1 MAEPTP
7 RNVDMDERQ
16 ISARIHENLAW
27 AKLAVVVKPPVVKP
41 PVAKTVE
48 EPVSGP
54 LSKIASSSFFDLPPR
69 DREFEVPVKHESAQP
84 VLSANLAD
92 RNVFVFA
99 AYQTIFGRDP
109 SPVEILHHARL
120 LRFLP
125 FLYSRR
131 RFLARLRGSWEA
143 VAFQSRVRVQQ
154 EQEVRSRFLSMEHRQ
169 EQLRVQVQALQRSLT
184 EASYGIVEDILER
197 QKQLSKVYAKSTPS
211 TDHHAGHDIPTGSAK
226 GAY

>member
-1 MAEPTP
+1 
-7 RNVDMDERQ
+7 MDERQ

-27 AKLAVVVKPPVVKP
+27 AKLTAVVKQP
-41 PVAKTVE
+41 PVAKVVA
-48 EPVSGP
+48 EPVSSP
-54 LSKIASSSFFDLPPR
+54 LTKIASSSFIELPTQ
-69 DREFEVPVKHESAQP
+69 DREFEVPDMPKNIQP
-84 VLSANLAD
+84 VLPANLAN
-92 RNVFVFA
+92 RNEFVFA

-131 RFLARLRGSWEA
+131 RFLARLQGSWEA
-143 VAFQSRVRVQQ
+143 VVFQSRMRKQQ
-154 EQEVRSRFLSMEHRQ
+154 EQDIRARFLAMDDRQ

-197 QKQLSKVYAKSTPS
+197 QKQLAKTYTKSTPGADQNS
-211 TDHHAGHDIPTGSAK
+211 GHDVPTGSAK

>member
-1 MAEPTP
+1 MTEPTP

-27 AKLAVVVKPPVVKP
+27 AKLAVVVKPPV
-41 PVAKTVE
+41 AKIVE

-54 LSKIASSSFFDLPPR
+54 LSKIASSSFIDLPPR
-69 DREFEVPVKHESAQP
+69 DREFEVPVKHESTQP

-197 QKQLSKVYAKSTPS
+197 QKQLSKIYAKSTPS
-211 TDHHAGHDIPTGSAK
+211 ADHHAGHDIPTGSAK

>member
-7 RNVDMDERQ
+7 RNVVMDERQ

-27 AKLAVVVKPPVVKP
+27 AKLAVVVKPPVAKVIAE
-41 PVAKTVE
+41 PVA
-48 EPVSGP
+48 GP
-54 LSKIASSSFFDLPPR
+54 LSKIASSSFIDLPPR
-69 DREFEVPVKHESAQP
+69 ELDLPVKHENIPAALP
-84 VLSANLAD
+84 ENLAD
-92 RNVFVFA
+92 RNVFVFV

-125 FLYSRR
+125 LLYSRR

-143 VAFQSRVRVQQ
+143 IAFQSRVRIQH
-154 EQEVRSRFLSMEHRQ
+154 EQEVRGRFLAMEHRQ
-169 EQLRVQVQALQRSLT
+169 ELLRVQVQALQRSLT

-197 QKQLSKVYAKSTPS
+197 QKQISKVDTTSSPS
-211 TDHHAGHDIPTGSAK
+211 GVQHPGHDVPTGAAK
-226 GAY
+226 GAF

>member
-1 MAEPTP
+1 
-7 RNVDMDERQ
+7 MDELQ

-27 AKLAVVVKPPVVKP
+27 AKLAVVVKPPAAKI
-41 PVAKTVE
+41 VAESVA
-48 EPVSGP
+48 SP
-54 LSKIASSSFFDLPPR
+54 LSKIASSSFIDLPPR
-69 DREFEVPVKHESAQP
+69 DLEVPVKQEHIQP
-84 VLSANLAD
+84 DIPANLFD
-92 RNVFVFA
+92 RNVFIFV

-143 VAFQSRVRVQQ
+143 MAFESRVRVQH
-154 EQEVRSRFLSMEHRQ
+154 EQEVRARFLAMEHRH

-197 QKQLSKVYAKSTPS
+197 QKQFAKAYAKSTPS
-211 TDHHAGHDIPTGSAK
+211 ADHHSTHHVSSGSAK
-226 GAY
+226 GAN